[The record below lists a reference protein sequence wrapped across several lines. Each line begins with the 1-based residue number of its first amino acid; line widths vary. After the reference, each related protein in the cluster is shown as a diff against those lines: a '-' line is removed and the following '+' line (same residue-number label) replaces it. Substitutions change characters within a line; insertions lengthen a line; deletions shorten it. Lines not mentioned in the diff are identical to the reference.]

1 MNPTNQ
7 TSTADTLRNRRERA
21 ATLKN
26 ASRLFQS
33 AKRIRATKQVCRA
46 VQRSRRHAGGI
57 QALLADIRREHRHR
71 HIAYCE
77 LRGTPRERIETP
89 RPDNLPSEALIRK
102 IKEELSA
109 FGRAASA

>member
-7 TSTADTLRNRRERA
+7 KSTRDRRERA
-21 ATLKN
+21 AALKN
-26 ASRLFQS
+26 ASRLLQS
-33 AKRIRATKQVCRA
+33 AKRIRATKDVCRA

-77 LRGTPRERIETP
+77 LRGTPRERIEQP

-102 IKEELSA
+102 LKEEMSA